1 MSNPEPETK
10 RRRTEVENLVEVIN
24 YEPSGG
30 TPPPIPLPTPQS
42 EIDSLIKDCPEMY
55 QRALDATKAQECLE
69 DIAVQFRFS
78 KSLPPSHVFLVGQ
91 CGRTLVQNNAPRP
104 IMVFAMPFSDFQI
117 HLYHSNKHPVECGIN
132 AGITF

>member
-10 RRRTEVENLVEVIN
+10 RRRTEVENLVEVIT

-30 TPPPIPLPTPQS
+30 PPPPMPLPTPQS

-69 DIAVQFRFS
+69 DIAVQFEIS
-78 KSLPPSHVFLVGQ
+78 GSLSPSHVFLVG
-91 CGRTLVQNNAPRP
+91 
-104 IMVFAMPFSDFQI
+104 
-117 HLYHSNKHPVECGIN
+117 
-132 AGITF
+132 